1 MNMNEITT
9 AAYESA
15 SKLENGTAVIKEA
28 HNAVSAAIYLYKRR
42 GADLTE
48 KMARSYFAESLK
60 ALRALN
66 TEEAMELAKA
76 INAAKLYIDKSPIV
90 PSLEG
95 KAEYLCNR
103 AVEAYDRFTK
113 AMKEYQPTPRVAS
126 YEAEYSTDRHEEVNM
141 KCTTEQFVSKFTK
154 DPSAFEDK
162 IADHIKKHL
171 DLNVNV
177 KEDLTDVFNDY
188 MEEFRYEIEDCELN
202 FMHVEDGDTFTEEEI
217 LNAVFDRLDSE
228 CCGGWGRVYDT
239 LHRPSELTNEEWDSL
254 IENSLN
260 KVSYWTDDLAVYVT
274 VPREERDEKCN
285 VRVDSIERRYS
296 NYLEDLQDGFSTAEI
311 KEIAK
316 ALIMEGNEA

>member
-15 SKLENGTAVIKEA
+15 GNIENGTAVIKEA
-28 HNAVSAAIYLYKRR
+28 HDAVSAAIYLYKRR

-48 KMARSYFAESLK
+48 KMARSYFTESLK

-66 TEEAMELAKA
+66 TEEALELAKA
-76 INAAKLYIDKSPIV
+76 INAAKLYIDKTPIV

-103 AVEAYDRFTK
+103 ALEAYDRFTK

-126 YEAEYSTDRHEEVNM
+126 YEAEYSTDKHEEVNM
-141 KCTTEQFVSKFTK
+141 KYTTEQFVSKFTD
-154 DPSAFEDK
+154 DPSAFEYRV
-162 IADHIKKHL
+162 ADHIKKHL

-177 KEDLTDVFNDY
+177 KEDLTYVFNDC
-188 MEEFRYEIEDCELN
+188 MEEVRYEIEDCELK

-217 LNAVFDRLDSE
+217 LNAVFDRIDNK

-239 LHRPSELTNEEWDSL
+239 LHRPSGLTNEEWDSL

-260 KVSYWTDDLAVYVT
+260 EVQYWTNNLAVYVT
-274 VPREERDEKCN
+274 VAREERDDEGK
-285 VRVDSIERRYS
+285 VLVDSIERHYS
-296 NYLEDLQDGFSTAEI
+296 NYLEDLKNGFSTAEI

-316 ALIMEGNEA
+316 ALVMEGKEA